1 MNSSAQHAVLCLQ
14 SISDESCDSE
24 MCPFV
29 EGGLVLCTMDGLY
42 LGQYAELKCS
52 LRAQSGGM
60 IALHCSTEHFLS
72 ENTVL
77 LSSLTIR
84 YEAKVPLGPCSK
96 AASHSFEQSIEV
108 VIQAASD

>member
-1 MNSSAQHAVLCLQ
+1 M
-14 SISDESCDSE
+14 
-24 MCPFV
+24 
-29 EGGLVLCTMDGLY
+29 
-42 LGQYAELKCS
+42 LG
-52 LRAQSGGM
+52 
-60 IALHCSTEHFLS
+60 

-77 LSSLTIR
+77 LSSLTK